1 MKKKK
6 ISREKRIKRKKI
18 KVILFS
24 LLFVLFA
31 VGLIISLIEIF
42 FWNNDNKNIMNLADD
57 LSDNT
62 DIKYVEDDKDT
73 EIINSDKSSSYWE
86 FIKMPLIDVDID
98 ELIKKNSDTVG
109 WINVNNTNIN
119 YPFVQ
124 YKDNSYYLTHAFD
137 KSWNDAGWLFLDYRN
152 NKDFSSS
159 NNIIY
164 GHSRLDKTMFGSLKN
179 VLNES
184 WYNNKSNHIIRI
196 STESENTMW
205 QVFSVYKVPNETYYL
220 TTDFSSDDEYS
231 KFLKT
236 IKGRS
241 VHNFDVSV
249 SSSDKILTLSTCS
262 SNNKRVV
269 VHAKL
274 VKRSYK

>member
-1 MKKKK
+1 
-6 ISREKRIKRKKI
+6 
-18 KVILFS
+18 
-24 LLFVLFA
+24 
-31 VGLIISLIEIF
+31 
-42 FWNNDNKNIMNLADD
+42 
-57 LSDNT
+57 
-62 DIKYVEDDKDT
+62 
-73 EIINSDKSSSYWE
+73 
-86 FIKMPLIDVDID
+86 
-98 ELIKKNSDTVG
+98 
-109 WINVNNTNIN
+109 
-119 YPFVQ
+119 
-124 YKDNSYYLTHAFD
+124 
-137 KSWNDAGWLFLDYRN
+137 
-152 NKDFSSS
+152 
-159 NNIIY
+159 
-164 GHSRLDKTMFGSLKN
+164 
-179 VLNES
+179 
-184 WYNNKSNHIIRI
+184 
-196 STESENTMW
+196 MW